1 MSKIDDPLI
10 IHTDNTHTASV
21 IWLHGLGADGNDF
34 APIVPEL
41 NLPPDAGV
49 KFIFPHAPKRPISI
63 NGGMVMRGWYDVLD
77 MDLTVNQDSEGIR
90 QSAQLIESLLETES
104 GLVSS
109 HRIIL
114 AGFSQGGAIALHT
127 GLRYSKPLAGLL
139 ALSTYLPLSDCFDE
153 EAHSANHETPVLMMH
168 GMFDPVIPMI
178 RAVQS
183 CRFLKERGYNLDWQ
197 QYMMQHAVCPQQIE
211 YIGNWLRDKLSL

>member
-10 IHTDNTHTASV
+10 IHTNNTHTASV
-21 IWLHGLGADGNDF
+21 IWLHGLGADGSDF
-34 APIVPEL
+34 SPIVPEL
-41 NLPPDAGV
+41 KLPPDAGV
-49 KFIFPHAPKRPISI
+49 KFIFPHAPMRPISI

-77 MDLTVNQDSEGIR
+77 MDLTVNEDSEGIR
-90 QSAQLIESLLETES
+90 ESAQIIESLLETET
-104 GLVSS
+104 GLISS
-109 HRIIL
+109 DRIIL

-127 GLRYSKPLAGLL
+127 GLRYSRPLAGLL
-139 ALSTYLPLSDCFDE
+139 ALSTYLPLSDRFDD
-153 EAHSANHETPVLMMH
+153 EANSANHETPVLMMH

-178 RAVQS
+178 RADQS
-183 CRFLKERGYNLDWQ
+183 CRFLKDRGYDLDWQ